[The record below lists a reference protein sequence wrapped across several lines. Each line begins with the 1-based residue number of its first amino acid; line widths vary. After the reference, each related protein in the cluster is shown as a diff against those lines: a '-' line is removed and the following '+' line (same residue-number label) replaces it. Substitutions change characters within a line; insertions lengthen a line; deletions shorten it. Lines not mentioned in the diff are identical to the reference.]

1 MKLID
6 RYDPKLSEANQRLS
20 AKNLISTYT
29 TERKIP
35 YIEMRLLGD
44 QVIATVTFDFWYDK
58 KRTKK
63 FAEFDKINRTIEGP
77 SDEVY
82 KLAAKQASKIS
93 LSLSSIFND
102 ECCEI
107 ILLFLTKTQ
116 PTFSRSHG
124 DLEEVIKVSCLKYS
138 VQDGLSIII
147 SKEIRF
153 VILN

>member
-63 FAEFDKINRTIEGP
+63 FAEFD
-77 SDEVY
+77 
-82 KLAAKQASKIS
+82 
-93 LSLSSIFND
+93 
-102 ECCEI
+102 
-107 ILLFLTKTQ
+107 
-116 PTFSRSHG
+116 RSTE
-124 DLEEVIKVSCLKYS
+124 L
-138 VQDGLSIII
+138 
-147 SKEIRF
+147 
-153 VILN
+153 